1 MTKEGSSYHCSGQ
14 FIYANFSPMLWDC
27 CQTKFALP
35 RNYLFAQ
42 TIFFAQS
49 LSELLHPPCFACLF
63 LHSIRQIQLFVSTPH
78 TNGHIKS
85 PRESSSWS
93 SILGSHIRLFFLLH
107 VITAIKL
114 FTLTLWG
121 STSTLSREPEAS
133 SDWGRCPVCSHIRF
147 LFLLATNAIVHSHV
161 IMRKHIN
168 AKHRDRGVLWSRQ
181 RPADD
186 CCLTPLRPDTCTP

>member
-1 MTKEGSSYHCSGQ
+1 MILAWKLCPVPVW
-14 FIYANFSPMLWDC
+14 NFKSWNTLIWPKKKTQNIVQVRTYMPIC
-27 CQTKFALP
+27 
-35 RNYLFAQ
+35 
-42 TIFFAQS
+42 FAQS
-49 LSELLHPPCFACLF
+49 LSNLLHLPCFACLF
-63 LHSIRQIQLFVSTPH
+63 INSISQIQLFVSTPH